1 MTPDLPVARD
11 GPVSGPVAWP
21 LAATYGLGGLGVEV
35 RCDEPPVAELIASR
49 LRGLNTDGDRPPD
62 VVVEVRGPGCD
73 RSWPPEPEGAGRP
86 IYDAPSTHID
96 YFDGSDQLF
105 VDYDHRAR
113 LLCTPARGL
122 IQLSITGSDPG
133 DEVLATHPLLTIALV
148 ETMKRFERF
157 PLHAAGLAL
166 NGKGVLIP
174 GASGSGKSTTSVTLV
189 RAGFD
194 FLSDDTVF
202 LIPSPDGIWVAGF
215 PDEVDV
221 TDNTVARVPELG
233 HLAGAPLLPGR
244 EKHSFR
250 VEEVFGVEPLA
261 GCRPTVLITPQVVAG
276 PRSEVEPLAPSEAL
290 IGLLPN
296 VLLTDPVAS
305 QAHLDMLAAL
315 VESVPCMRFRVGS
328 DLDAAVACVTD
339 LVS

>member
-1 MTPDLPVARD
+1 
-11 GPVSGPVAWP
+11 
-21 LAATYGLGGLGVEV
+21 LAVEV
-35 RCDEPPVAELIASR
+35 RCEDPSVAELVDAR
-49 LRGLNTDGDRPPD
+49 LRCLRAEATRPAD

-73 RSWPPEPEGAGRP
+73 RSWPPEPEGVGRP
-86 IYDAPSTHID
+86 IYDAPSGPID

-105 VDYDHRAR
+105 VDYEERAR
-113 LLCTPARGL
+113 LLCTPAEGL
-122 IQLSITGSDPG
+122 IQMSINGSG
-133 DEVLATHPLLTIALV
+133 LADEVLATHPLLTIALV

-166 NGKGVLIP
+166 AGKGVLIP

-202 LIPSPDGIWVAGF
+202 LTSSPDGIWVAGF

-221 TDNTVARVPELG
+221 TDHTVARIPELG
-233 HLAGAPLLPGR
+233 HLAGTPLLPGR
-244 EKHSFR
+244 EKYGFR
-250 VEEVFGVEPLA
+250 VEDVFGVTPLT
-261 GCRPTVLITPQVVAG
+261 GCRPAVLLAPQVVDG
-276 PRSEVEPLAPSEAL
+276 PGSELEPLAPSEAL
-290 IGLLPN
+290 MALLPN

-305 QAHLDMLAAL
+305 QAHLDMLATL
-315 VESVPCMRFRVGS
+315 VESVPCLRFRVGS
-328 DLDAAVACVTD
+328 DLDAAAACVTD

>member
-1 MTPDLPVARD
+1 MTATYELGGLSVDVSCEEPSVAELVGSRFRSLRTADTRTPDL
-11 GPVSGPVAWP
+11 
-21 LAATYGLGGLGVEV
+21 
-35 RCDEPPVAELIASR
+35 
-49 LRGLNTDGDRPPD
+49 
-62 VVVEVRGPGCD
+62 VVEVRGPGSD
-73 RSWPPEPEGAGRP
+73 RSWPPEPAGVGRP
-86 IYDAPSTHID
+86 IYDAPSTQID
-96 YFDGSDQLF
+96 YFDASDQLF
-105 VDYDHRAR
+105 VDYEHRAR
-113 LLCTPARGL
+113 LLCTPGQGL
-122 IQLSITGSDPG
+122 IQLSITGSEPG

-148 ETMKRFERF
+148 ETMKRFQRF

-166 NGKGVLIP
+166 HGKGVLVP

-202 LIPSPDGIWVAGF
+202 LTSSPDGIWVAGF

-221 TDNTVARVPELG
+221 TDNTVARIPELG
-233 HLAGAPLLPGR
+233 HLAGASLVPGR

-250 VEEVFGVEPLA
+250 VEDVFGITPLT
-261 GCRPTVLITPQVVAG
+261 GCRPAVLIAPQVVAG

-315 VESVPCMRFRVGS
+315 VESVPCMTFRVGS

>member
-1 MTPDLPVARD
+1 MVD
-11 GPVSGPVAWP
+11 
-21 LAATYGLGGLGVEV
+21 V
-35 RCDEPPVAELIASR
+35 RCDEASVAELISSR
-49 LRGLNTDGDRPPD
+49 LRGLQVDDTRPHD
-62 VVVEVRGPGCD
+62 VMVEVRGPSAD
-73 RSWPPEPEGAGRP
+73 RNWPPEPAGAGRP
-86 IYDAPSTHID
+86 IYDAPGTPINYYDS
-96 YFDGSDQLF
+96 SDQLF
-105 VDYDHRAR
+105 VEFEHTAR
-113 LLCTPARGL
+113 LLCTPADGL
-122 IQLSITGSDPG
+122 IQISITGSHPG
-133 DEVLATHPLLTIALV
+133 DEVLATHPLLTIALM
-148 ETMKRFERF
+148 ETMKRFGRF

-166 NGKGVLIP
+166 GGKGVLVP

-202 LIPSPDGIWVAGF
+202 LTASPDGIWVAGF

-221 TDNTVARVPELG
+221 TDNTVARTPELA
-233 HLAGAPLLPGR
+233 HLVGAPLLPGR

-250 VEEVFGVEPLA
+250 VEEVFGITPLA
-261 GCRPTVLITPQVVAG
+261 GCRPAVLLAPQVVQG
-276 PRSEVEPLAPSEAL
+276 PGTEVEPLSPSEAL

-315 VESVPCMRFRVGS
+315 VESVPCLKFLVGS